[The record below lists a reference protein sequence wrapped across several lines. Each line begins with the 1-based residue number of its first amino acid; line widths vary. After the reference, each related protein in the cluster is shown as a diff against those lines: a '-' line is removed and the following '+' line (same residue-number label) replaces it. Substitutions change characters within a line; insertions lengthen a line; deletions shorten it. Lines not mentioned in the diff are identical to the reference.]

1 MDFSHRLEGY
11 FQRRYRSFLYREIC
25 RFSSGKMANL
35 AAAGARMVT
44 LSHIQSALAK
54 VRKSIYVSPC
64 TRSETFSELTGNSI
78 YLKLENRQ
86 RTGAYKERGAL
97 NKLLSLTAEE
107 RSQGV
112 IAASAGNHAQAVA
125 YHASNLG
132 IRARIV
138 MPLPTP
144 LIKVSA
150 TRGYGG
156 DVVLHGSNYDEAY
169 EEALRLSAQDHLTF
183 VHAFDDDAVIAG
195 QGTLGLELLEQ
206 HPDLEAVVV
215 PIGGGGL
222 IGGIGC
228 ALKETNPRI
237 QVIGVQPA
245 RIPSVKVALSE
256 GKPVTLPS
264 AVTIADGI
272 AVRRAGERTLPLIQK
287 YVDDIVTVEEEE
299 IANAVLL
306 LLEREK
312 MLAEGAGAAAVAAIV
327 NRRIPA
333 IRDSATREK
342 PGKKVVA
349 IVSGGNIDV
358 TLLARIIERG
368 LVKDG
373 RLVRLRV
380 HLPDYPG
387 ALHRLTG
394 ILAQHRANIV
404 ETSYDRAYHNVN
416 LGDTAIDVT
425 METRGPD
432 HIAELISALGA
443 NGYTHERIL

>member
-1 MDFSHRLEGY
+1 MTT
-11 FQRRYRSFLYREIC
+11 
-25 RFSSGKMANL
+25 L
-35 AAAGARMVT
+35 AALSAPMVS
-44 LSHIQSALAK
+44 LSNIQSALARI
-54 VRKSIYVSPC
+54 RKSIYVSPC

-107 RSQGV
+107 RSRGV

-132 IRARIV
+132 VRARIV
-138 MPLPTP
+138 MPLATP
-144 LIKVSA
+144 LIKMSA

-156 DVVLHGSNYDEAY
+156 DVVLHGANYDEAY
-169 EEALRLSAQDHLTF
+169 DEALRLGGQEHLTF
-183 VHAFDDDAVIAG
+183 VHAFNDDEVIAG

-206 HPDLEAVVV
+206 HPDLEAVIV

-222 IGGIGC
+222 IGGIAC

-237 QVIGVQPA
+237 QIIGVQPA
-245 RIPSVKVALSE
+245 RLPSVKVALSE

-299 IANAVLL
+299 IANAILL

-312 MLAEGAGAAAVAAIV
+312 TLAEGAGAAALAALV
-327 NRRIPA
+327 NRRIPNLG
-333 IRDSATREK
+333 DKT
-342 PGKKVVA
+342 GKKIVA

-387 ALHRLTG
+387 ALHRVTG

-416 LGDTAIDVT
+416 LGDTAIDIT